1 MRVPPQAPCII
12 NTFSVR
18 LPIELRDDGGL
29 LEPLSHPEIFAYC
42 NEEDN
47 IVFCI

>member
-1 MRVPPQAPCII
+1 MYA
-12 NTFSVR
+12 R

-29 LEPLSHPEIFAYC
+29 LEPRDFSREIFAYC

-47 IVFCI
+47 IVFI